1 MLEGLTRRA
10 ESVARRVVELEPFPQ
25 PPLCPTRYPVVL
37 MHGFG
42 ALANLMQGG
51 VLHAEAMHLR
61 AHGIHAYAPHVNPYD
76 TIAVRAASWK
86 KRLTH
91 ILAETG
97 ASKANLIGFS
107 SAGLDA
113 RYLAGSLGF
122 AESIAS
128 IITVSAPHRGS
139 ALVRYLLDQ
148 PERLREGALALME
161 FIGRAA
167 YETAPPHAREAL
179 EELTPDY
186 LEATFNPVH
195 PMPEGIYCASYAG
208 QAGKG
213 TDESIYP
220 PLAVPNRILHR
231 LSGLNDGLVAV
242 ESARWGIE
250 LGIVEADH
258 ARQIGL
264 GFTGSSFDSKAFYL
278 SIAEHLR
285 TQGL

>member
-51 VLHAEAMHLR
+51 VLHEEAMHLR

-76 TIAVRAASWK
+76 IIAVRAEAWRE
-86 KRLTH
+86 RLTH
-91 ILAETG
+91 ILAE
-97 ASKANLIGFS
+97 ACAEKANLIGFS

-113 RYLAGSLGF
+113 RYLVGSLGF
-122 AESIAS
+122 AEPIAS
-128 IITVSAPHRGS
+128 IITVSTPHQGS

-148 PERLREGALALME
+148 PDRLGQVAVAVME

-167 YETAPPHAREAL
+167 YETAPPHARAAL

-186 LEATFNPVH
+186 LEATFNPAH
-195 PMPEGIYCASYAG
+195 PMPAGIYCASYAG

-213 TDESIYP
+213 TDENMYP
-220 PLAVPNRILHR
+220 PLAVPNRILYR

-242 ESARWGIE
+242 ESARWGLD
-250 LGIVEADH
+250 LGTVEADH

-264 GFTGSSFDSKAFYL
+264 RFAGSSFDSKAFYPG
-278 SIAEHLR
+278 IADHLR
-285 TQGL
+285 TQGF